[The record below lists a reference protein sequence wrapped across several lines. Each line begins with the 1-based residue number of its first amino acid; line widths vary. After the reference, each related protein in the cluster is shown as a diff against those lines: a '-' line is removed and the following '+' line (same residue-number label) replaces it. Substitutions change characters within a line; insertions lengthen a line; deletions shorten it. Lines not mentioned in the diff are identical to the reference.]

1 MFWHRSS
8 LIVLIALV
16 GFLAYDR
23 YSFESVTAAI
33 AVPEPRT
40 YTEPTPIPITPVPP
54 VILEPTKTIGLAL
67 SDRIVPDSVPT
78 PTEVTALN
86 YINKDQFLWVASQT
100 SWRPYLYPNNYATFE
115 RLWAIASCE
124 SGNDNGWIRVD
135 RVGDTDIDD
144 GPSLGLMQINI
155 FYWPMIHEVFN
166 LFDPVDNLQ
175 AAWEIWNLQGWE
187 AWSCNEQY
195 E

>member
-1 MFWHRSS
+1 MYWNRLS
-8 LIVLIALV
+8 IIALI
-16 GFLAYDR
+16 GIIGILLYDR
-23 YSFESVTAAI
+23 IESEGVSAAI
-33 AVPEPRT
+33 SPPEPKV
-40 YTEPTPIPITPVPP
+40 YTTATPMPVETPSPIVIVQPKAIGTP
-54 VILEPTKTIGLAL
+54 L
-67 SDRIVPDSVPT
+67 SDRIVPDTMPT

-86 YINKDQFLWVASQT
+86 IVNKNQFLWIASQT
-100 SWRPYLYPNNYATFE
+100 SWRPYLYANDYEIFE
-115 RLWAIASCE
+115 KLWAIASCE

-175 AAWEIWNLQGWE
+175 AAWEIWYLQGWE
-187 AWSCNEQY
+187 PWSCHAG
-195 E
+195 

>member
-1 MFWHRSS
+1 MPVETPSP
-8 LIVLIALV
+8 IVIV
-16 GFLAYDR
+16 QPK
-23 YSFESVTAAI
+23 AI
-33 AVPEPRT
+33 G
-40 YTEPTPIPITPVPP
+40 TP
-54 VILEPTKTIGLAL
+54 L
-67 SDRIVPDSVPT
+67 SDRIVPDTMPT

-86 YINKDQFLWVASQT
+86 IVNKNQFLWIASQT
-100 SWRPYLYPNNYATFE
+100 SWRPYLYANDYEIFE
-115 RLWAIASCE
+115 KLWAIASCE

-175 AAWEIWNLQGWE
+175 AAWEIWYLQGWE
-187 AWSCNEQY
+187 PWSCHAG
-195 E
+195 

>member
-1 MFWHRSS
+1 MFWYRSS
-8 LIVLIALV
+8 LIALIALAS
-16 GFLAYDR
+16 FLLYEK
-23 YSFESVTAAI
+23 YSFESATAAI
-33 AVPEPRT
+33 KLPEPRT
-40 YTEPTPIPITPVPP
+40 YIEPTTIPITPVPP

-67 SDRIVPDSVPT
+67 SDRIVPDTVPT

-86 YINKDQFLWVASQT
+86 YINKDQFLWVATQT
-100 SWRPYLYPNNYATFE
+100 SWRPHLYPNNYAIYE
-115 RLWAIASCE
+115 KLWAIASCE
-124 SGNDNGWIRVD
+124 SGNNNGWVRVD

-187 AWSCNEQY
+187 AWSCHER
-195 E
+195 